1 MRKVTYGGA
10 TTLDGYFA
18 RADDTV
24 DWLMWSDEAA
34 RIMADY
40 WKNVDTILIGRKTY
54 EVTQRMQSGK
64 KKKATNAGGMKTYLF
79 SRTLSESPL
88 KGVTLVAGDGVEC
101 VRRLKSEPGKDICVL
116 GGGALGA
123 SLLEGGVVDEVGFN
137 IHPVLIGSGIPA
149 LPPMKRHV
157 DLELVECERF
167 KNGCVMVTYRV
178 KRESRADV
186 RLDGVTS

>member
-40 WKNVDTILIGRKTY
+40 WKNVDTILIGRRTY
-54 EVTQRMQSGK
+54 EVTRRMQGGKTSRK
-64 KKKATNAGGMKTYLF
+64 KKSASAARIRTYLF
-79 SRTLSESPL
+79 SRTLSESPET
-88 KGVTLVAGDGVEC
+88 GVTLVAGDGVEF
-101 VRRLKSEPGKDICVL
+101 VRRLKSEPGKDICIL

-149 LPPMKRHV
+149 LPPMTRQV
-157 DLELVECERF
+157 DLELVQCEPF
-167 KNGCVMVTYRV
+167 KNGCVTVTYRV
-178 KRESRADV
+178 KRQ
-186 RLDGVTS
+186 

>member
-24 DWLMWSDEAA
+24 DWLMWSDDAA

-40 WKNVDTILIGRKTY
+40 WKKVDAILIGRRTY
-54 EVTQRMQSGK
+54 EVTRRMPGGK
-64 KKKATNAGGMKTYLF
+64 KNKTKKSASAGGIKTYLF
-79 SRTLSESPL
+79 SRTLSESPET
-88 KGVTLVAGDGVEC
+88 GVTLVAGDGVEF
-101 VRRLKSEPGKDICVL
+101 VRRLKREPGKDICVL
-116 GGGALGA
+116 GGGVLGA

-149 LPPMKRHV
+149 LPPMKRQV
-157 DLELVECERF
+157 DLELVECEPF
-167 KNGCVMVTYRV
+167 KNGCVVVTYRV
-178 KRESRADV
+178 KR
-186 RLDGVTS
+186 